1 MSPRGQC
8 YSLHRFLHP
17 YSKSCSSFTGM
28 RKFFN
33 YSLPHGRCY
42 SFQRSLQLFVA
53 SWPMLF
59 NLILLHSVNFLC
71 IPGLR
76 LTALLGSFLV
86 FRILL
91 CIMAVACKSFSDVSV
106 TSLVIFCFPSR
117 SWMTVL
123 KGSQF
128 PFSVTEV
135 QNCHPQSHLP
145 IYFGISLSLLV
156 PFQVFLE
163 YLSSH
168 SAMGAYFKFH
178 PYICCQTI
186 STLGYLTAHLFRWL
200 RG

>member
-1 MSPRGQC
+1 
-8 YSLHRFLHP
+8 
-17 YSKSCSSFTGM
+17 M
-28 RKFFN
+28 RTFF
-33 YSLPHGRCY
+33 
-42 SFQRSLQLFVA
+42 VT

-59 NLILLHSVNFLC
+59 NIIQIHSVNFPR

-128 PFSVTEV
+128 PFSVTEA
-135 QNCHPQSHLP
+135 QNCPPQSHLP
-145 IYFGISLSLLV
+145 YLFWHLS
-156 PFQVFLE
+156 FR
-163 YLSSH
+163 SSPLP
-168 SAMGAYFKFH
+168 GTCFKSTSPATPPWEF
-178 PYICCQTI
+178 TI
-186 STLGYLTAHLFRWL
+186 SFIPTFVAKPSVRWVIERLTSLAGSGDDSGKPPHFSSFRTTDY
-200 RG
+200 

>member
-1 MSPRGQC
+1 
-8 YSLHRFLHP
+8 
-17 YSKSCSSFTGM
+17 M

-33 YSLPHGRCY
+33 SLPHGRCY
-42 SFQRSLQLFVA
+42 SFQRLLQLFVA

-59 NLILLHSVNFLC
+59 NIILIHSVDFPR

-123 KGSQF
+123 KGGQF
-128 PFSVTEV
+128 PFSVTEA
-135 QNCHPQSHLP
+135 QKCHPQSHLP
-145 IYFGISLSLLV
+145 YLFWHLSFPSSPLPGVLRVPLRPFRRGSLLLV
-156 PFQVFLE
+156 SSLHLLPNHQYVGL
-163 YLSSH
+163 LSGS
-168 SAMGAYFKFH
+168 
-178 PYICCQTI
+178 P
-186 STLGYLTAHLFRWL
+186 L
-200 RG
+200 

>member
-1 MSPRGQC
+1 MADVICRNFYC
-8 YSLHRFLHP
+8 F
-17 YSKSCSSFTGM
+17 SFTGM
-28 RKFFN
+28 RTFF
-33 YSLPHGRCY
+33 
-42 SFQRSLQLFVA
+42 VT

-59 NLILLHSVNFLC
+59 NIILIHSVNFPR

-76 LTALLGSFLV
+76 LTTPLGSFLV

-128 PFSVTEV
+128 PFSVTEA

-145 IYFGISLSLLV
+145 YLFWHLSFPSSPL
-156 PFQVFLE
+156 PGVF
-163 YLSSH
+163 
-168 SAMGAYFKFH
+168 
-178 PYICCQTI
+178 
-186 STLGYLTAHLFRWL
+186 
-200 RG
+200 